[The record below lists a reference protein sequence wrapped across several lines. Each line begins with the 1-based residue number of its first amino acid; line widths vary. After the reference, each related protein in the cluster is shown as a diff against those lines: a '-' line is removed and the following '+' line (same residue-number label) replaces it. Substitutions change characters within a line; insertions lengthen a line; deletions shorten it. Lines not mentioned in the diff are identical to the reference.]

1 MSKEA
6 IEKKQEI
13 VDGITEKVRRAKGIV
28 LLDYRGIRVD
38 EDTNLR
44 NALRK
49 ENIEYKVLKNRM
61 VLRAFNEAGFVGM
74 DKTLEGP
81 TAVAFSYEDATAPAR
96 IISDTVKKINRIS
109 IKGGIVEG
117 KILDAAGIT
126 AVATI
131 PSKNVLLAQL
141 LGLLTSPMR
150 SFAVAISEVAKKMG

>member
-1 MSKEA
+1 LSKEA